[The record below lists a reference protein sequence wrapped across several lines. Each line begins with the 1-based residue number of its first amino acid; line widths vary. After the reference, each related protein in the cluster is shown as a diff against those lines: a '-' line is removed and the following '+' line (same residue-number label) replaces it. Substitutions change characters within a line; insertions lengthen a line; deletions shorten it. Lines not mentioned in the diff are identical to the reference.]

1 MGQGLDRHSLSK
13 SGEKQQ
19 YFVVPDSQLDSV
31 AISLLGSILLYGSDS
46 LALGFVI
53 LVVTMSQRPSLIQW
67 ERGLYE
73 GLYIMSIGASWR
85 IRYDIKYLA

>member
-31 AISLLGSILLYGSDS
+31 AISLLGLD
-46 LALGFVI
+46 LALWEWFPDTWLCYFGSYNESKAILDSVGEGTIQRFVYHVHWGI
-53 LVVTMSQRPSLIQW
+53 LENKV
-67 ERGLYE
+67 
-73 GLYIMSIGASWR
+73 
-85 IRYDIKYLA
+85 